1 MEVFDSW
8 RIRWIWMEADD
19 SSQIVDLWECWGRAD
34 PLLGDVTTI
43 RSWLG
48 DTNADAMQLNTPTT
62 TVQRDTNNSLDQY
75 CAEGYQRYYLASLLC
90 WIPIPVPA
98 IQHLAWLGDTNA
110 DAILNTSTIFYQLC
124 APGYQQLFTD
134 TKFVQLNTSCS
145 LAVLMPA
152 ILIPYS

>member
-1 MEVFDSW
+1 MICSRICFRIWMAIFNMNGNKWKKSYSCWIWWLWMKVFDSW

-110 DAILNTSTIFYQLC
+110 DAIMNTSTIFYQ
-124 APGYQQLFTD
+124 QF
-134 TKFVQLNTSCS
+134 
-145 LAVLMPA
+145 
-152 ILIPYS
+152 